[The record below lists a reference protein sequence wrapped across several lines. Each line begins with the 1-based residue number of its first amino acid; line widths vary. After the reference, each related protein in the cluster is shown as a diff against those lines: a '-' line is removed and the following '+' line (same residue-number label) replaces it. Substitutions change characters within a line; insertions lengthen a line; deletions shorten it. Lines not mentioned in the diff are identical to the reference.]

1 MSCGIAYNIS
11 ACRGATAS
19 LRVHWGVHPVVS
31 KAITG
36 ISNSPN
42 ALVTA
47 PDHGLTDSWPV
58 VVTNVRGMKEINWP
72 QQDPWGAPATLCKV
86 VDSDT
91 LELTGVNTSDYTA
104 YTGGGWL
111 HYWSIPDTSGL
122 VARFVVVDRKTRQ
135 EVLTLES
142 GAISP
147 DGSVDIGTPPGACSV
162 VIAAEATDR
171 LHGKPLQYTLRF
183 TNSIGMVYSI
193 AAGQVKIG

>member
-104 YTGGGWL
+104 YTGGGFAGGSCKISTDAIRGVWC
-111 HYWSIPDTSGL
+111 SACRCGL
-122 VARFVVVDRKTRQ
+122 
-135 EVLTLES
+135 
-142 GAISP
+142 
-147 DGSVDIGTPPGACSV
+147 SVGGT
-162 VIAAEATDR
+162 I
-171 LHGKPLQYTLRF
+171 LHGAKRYTA
-183 TNSIGMVYSI
+183 V
-193 AAGQVKIG
+193 